1 MNENVQENNQDLVID
16 VKDDNNNNYHYDL
29 NANDIL
35 ILHLNKNREVGKEV
49 KNHFYLLENQIN
61 VDEILNK
68 LINLDYL
75 DIKSN
80 FDVSLFYLKV
90 PELKEILREYKLKLS
105 GNKPEL
111 IERIKTNI
119 DENAIK
125 LPQVYVPTSKGNK
138 IIGETEYILHF
149 YNSPIISLGSAHK
162 MAKEVLN
169 IDDKIEYIYFY
180 LLQQNQK
187 SNNSDHRTANI
198 INSLV

>member
-1 MNENVQENNQDLVID
+1 M
-16 VKDDNNNNYHYDL
+16 
-29 NANDIL
+29 
-35 ILHLNKNREVGKEV
+35 
-49 KNHFYLLENQIN
+49 LENQIN

-162 MAKEVLN
+162 MAK
-169 IDDKIEYIYFY
+169 KY
-180 LLQQNQK
+180 
-187 SNNSDHRTANI
+187 
-198 INSLV
+198 

>member
-1 MNENVQENNQDLVID
+1 M
-16 VKDDNNNNYHYDL
+16 
-29 NANDIL
+29 
-35 ILHLNKNREVGKEV
+35 
-49 KNHFYLLENQIN
+49 
-61 VDEILNK
+61 
-68 LINLDYL
+68 
-75 DIKSN
+75 
-80 FDVSLFYLKV
+80 
-90 PELKEILREYKLKLS
+90 
-105 GNKPEL
+105 

-198 INSLV
+198 INSLVLYYKRLIKIKTL

>member
-1 MNENVQENNQDLVID
+1 FNTVQSNDHIRKNNITHDIETNNTKKVKQVKSITNNKTNTLNKDQVKLNENVQENNQDLVID

-119 DENAIK
+119 D
-125 LPQVYVPTSKGNK
+125 
-138 IIGETEYILHF
+138 
-149 YNSPIISLGSAHK
+149 
-162 MAKEVLN
+162 
-169 IDDKIEYIYFY
+169 
-180 LLQQNQK
+180 
-187 SNNSDHRTANI
+187 
-198 INSLV
+198 

>member
-125 LPQVYVPTSKGNK
+125 LPQ
-138 IIGETEYILHF
+138 
-149 YNSPIISLGSAHK
+149 
-162 MAKEVLN
+162 
-169 IDDKIEYIYFY
+169 
-180 LLQQNQK
+180 
-187 SNNSDHRTANI
+187 
-198 INSLV
+198 